1 MEAIRQTK
9 MELEGQHTTCEN
21 DLQKQADDIVKMR
34 ELIKDSELRTKDKK
48 QEEVDLKN
56 QME

>member
-9 MELEGQHTTCEN
+9 VELESQHTQCEN

-56 QME
+56 